1 MVVKEKIIKN
11 VCLSAHPLGCREYVQ
26 NEINFVK
33 AAKKGEKGDLYKSLE
48 DEEKNVLVLGCSTG
62 YGLSSRIVSAFA
74 KKCNTIGVSY
84 ERAPSEKKC
93 ATPGWYNNK
102 IFDELATKEN
112 VYTKTLNGDA
122 FSFEMKEEVVNTI
135 KKDLGKIDLVIYSV
149 ASPMRIDPVSKE
161 SYKSVLKTIESEYS
175 NFNVDLKTGLI
186 NEVSL
191 EKATE
196 KQIHDTIK
204 VMGSEDWKL
213 WIDYLLDNDCLNEN
227 CTTIAYSYI
236 GPKLTYPIYR
246 EGTIGQAKKDLE
258 KGVSLIDE
266 KLKGIN
272 GKSYVSVN
280 KALVTRASAVIPIVP
295 LYIALLYDV
304 MKKKGVHENCIEQI
318 YRLFSDK
325 LPSNSLDEEG
335 RIRLDDFEMREDV
348 QNEVEE
354 LWKTLKEGEVL
365 SIGDLESFKTEYSH
379 LHGFGYKNIDYSK
392 DVNLIIP

>member
-33 AAKKGEKGDLYKSLE
+33 AAKKGEKGDSYKSLE